1 MLTSVFLSLSVTRKM
16 ERKEGEKFPDSIEA
30 ATGMTVRIGQIYSA
44 FVNQLQRRVNVY
56 ATAFFRTFQGDMLV
70 ATRPV
75 GSTDRLL
82 YMPDE
87 LGPPDTSK
95 EKLPP
100 SGTKFVEDI
109 VHGVIGH
116 AVASAERSIYVPPS
130 DFTRLPEEGPSETP
144 EKKPRLDLSSSL
156 PSSSRAVARPP
167 TVEAIVEDIEERRK
181 KEIVLVEQF
190 LMEELRQL
198 DSDVAEFATEPFRIV
213 ERDRFYKRIIQ
224 ETMNRAMPF
233 IPVGEALHSQNRAL
247 LRDNLLRLF
256 SGHDHWLAIDNWY

>member
-1 MLTSVFLSLSVTRKM
+1 MVTIFFLSLSVTREM
-16 ERKEGEKFPDSIEA
+16 ERKEEEQFPESVHA

-44 FVNQLQRRVNVY
+44 YVSQLQRRVNVY

-87 LGPPDTSK
+87 LGPPESSK
-95 EKLPP
+95 GKRPP
-100 SGTKFVEDI
+100 SGKQFVEDI

-116 AVASAERSIYVPPS
+116 AVACAERSIYVPPS
-130 DFTRLPEEGPSETP
+130 DFTRLPDKEPSETP
-144 EKKPRLDLSSSL
+144 EKKPRLDLTSSL
-156 PSSSRAVARPP
+156 PSTSRAVARP
-167 TVEAIVEDIEERRK
+167 VEAMVEDIEERRK
-181 KEIVLVEQF
+181 KEVVLVKQF

-198 DSDVAEFATEPFRIV
+198 DSDVAQFAMEPFRIS
-213 ERDRFYKRIIQ
+213 ERDRFYEEICA

-233 IPVGEALHSQNRAL
+233 IPVGEALHSTSRAL
-247 LRDNLLRLF
+247 LRDTLLRLY
-256 SGHDHWLAIDNWY
+256 SGHDHWLAI